1 MDKHKDIE
9 IGSEQTKLEF
19 FILPTALQ
27 CENSVLYLK
36 LSILVLRGD
45 LPWIKNIPCSQDL

>member
-27 CENSVLYLK
+27 CKNSVLYLK

-45 LPWIKNIPCSQDL
+45 LP